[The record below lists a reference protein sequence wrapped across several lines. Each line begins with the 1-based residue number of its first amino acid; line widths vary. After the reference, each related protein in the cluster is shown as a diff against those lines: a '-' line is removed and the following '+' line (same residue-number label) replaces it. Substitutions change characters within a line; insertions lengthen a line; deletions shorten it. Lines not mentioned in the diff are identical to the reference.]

1 MLQQLEVG
9 GQQAPQEIP
18 CMTQWCLPLSHQVA
32 SSQALL
38 VPQVI
43 HSSSLVSEQLLC
55 ARDYMGHAVPKG
67 RCVLAQGGRDLDILL
82 GKGLTSHPLS
92 GTISYTSGLP
102 QRWPH
107 PEGSEFQ
114 IYQNFVFSQ
123 HYLYKQYWKNSS
135 PMENSPR
142 SHQSCP
148 HDGSQG
154 PLLWGLHGVWYF
166 GGPEP
171 ESELNLEPWMWLWLM
186 ESKLVT

>member
-1 MLQQLEVG
+1 MYDSV
-9 GQQAPQEIP
+9 
-18 CMTQWCLPLSHQVA
+18 WCLPLSHRVA
-32 SSQALL
+32 SSQALF

-67 RCVLAQGGRDLDILL
+67 RCVLGQGGWDLDIVL
-82 GKGLTSHPLS
+82 GKGLTSPHPLS

-123 HYLYKQYWKNSS
+123 HYLYKQYGRTAASRRTTQDHINLVLT
-135 PMENSPR
+135 M
-142 SHQSCP
+142 
-148 HDGSQG
+148 
-154 PLLWGLHGVWYF
+154 GVW
-166 GGPEP
+166 GPY
-171 ESELNLEPWMWLWLM
+171 SGAFMGSGILGDLNM
-186 ESKLVT
+186 SQN